1 MLMHKE
7 AHRPK
12 TVRPAMSPARQQ
24 FHDRLKQ
31 RFKLQREADAVA
43 LRAIVDEHTRNSDLD
58 TMLAMAAT
66 IKELRD
72 NLRRLKL
79 AIDDTLS
86 GEGFVGLQRYG
97 PYREQH
103 LETRIQLARKRS

>member
-43 LRAIVDEHTRNSDLD
+43 LRAIVDEHTLQQFRMATLMLESAHQHDLP
-58 TMLAMAAT
+58 
-66 IKELRD
+66 
-72 NLRRLKL
+72 
-79 AIDDTLS
+79 DDTQIVRDDYPDALK
-86 GEGFVGLQRYG
+86 EPDLTLVD
-97 PYREQH
+97 
-103 LETRIQLARKRS
+103 